1 MSGTRRY
8 ALLDTDFISK
18 LYITKNGESDRLIFR
33 ILSIADFQFVCH
45 QQTKIELARH
55 NQWASIWLDE
65 NTDVTSYSDK
75 ELMNMLLPTFG
86 DAAYGLYV
94 NMLRRSSEIFSQSF
108 FDTYYADLDQYVLD
122 SWGAYN
128 LDVFV
133 AELDVCDANIGI
145 DNNLGEIKLYTLAQ
159 ALEMTGVDSL
169 CMFCSD
175 DRKARYALAGQVN
188 MDCVSA
194 LAAFY
199 LAKKYLNMQKAE
211 AQSFF
216 DSWMTYHQNMN
227 QESFRVYNSKGNQLE
242 KILGQ
247 DIFDM
252 LYNDELDLMKDG
264 YFRRKQIVI

>member
-1 MSGTRRY
+1 MGETKRY

-18 LYITKNGESDRLIFR
+18 LYITKTGESDRLIFR
-33 ILSIADFQFVCH
+33 ILSISDFQFVCH

-55 NQWASIWLDE
+55 NQWASKWLDE
-65 NTDVTSYSDK
+65 NTDVTSYSDRD
-75 ELMNMLLPTFG
+75 LMSMLLQSFG

-94 NMLRRSSEIFSQSF
+94 NMLRRSCDIFSQSF

-122 SWGAYN
+122 SWGTYD
-128 LDVFV
+128 LDQFV
-133 AELDVCDANIGI
+133 TKIDECDATIGI
-145 DNNLGEIKLYTLAQ
+145 DNNLGEVKLYTLAQ
-159 ALEMTGVDSL
+159 VLEMSGVDSL
-169 CMFCSD
+169 YMFCSD
-175 DRKARYALAGQVN
+175 DRKARYALAGQAN

-216 DSWMTYHQNMN
+216 NSWTAYHRGLN
-227 QESFRVYNSKGNQLE
+227 QERFRVYNARGNQLE
-242 KILGQ
+242 KIPGQ

-264 YFRRKQIVI
+264 FFRRK